1 MTIEE
6 MDQVD
11 QREVDRRVR
20 NYRLQKYLGWAGFA
34 LVAAHLLYMLLAVAP
49 LYYWVGFY
57 GRTMTDICLLI
68 AHFALLLVLALTAR
82 GADRWIYSALQ
93 TACDPFLFEAC
104 VYHMGFCGNSNLK
117 QLNLAVAQYYQGSFR
132 QAMDTVMH
140 TDPSSFKKTNR
151 LNYYIIKSALF
162 FRFGEKEQVSGLEN
176 EFQRRISG
184 REDQKNMRILCAVNN
199 LKRARE
205 NGDLEF
211 AWKFFWEYL
220 ALADRGSQEQ
230 WAKVSRA
237 WQAGLLEEESGSDT
251 AARSAYAYVEA
262 HGNRLMFVR
271 DARRY
276 LHPEEAVQAEHQP
289 GPQLVPDD
297 REKEGEKKDGG
308 TEASGEGEG
317 QL

>member
-11 QREVDRRVR
+11 QREVDRRGAELPSPEISGMGGIRPRGGASSVHA
-20 NYRLQKYLGWAGFA
+20 AG
-34 LVAAHLLYMLLAVAP
+34 
-49 LYYWVGFY
+49 
-57 GRTMTDICLLI
+57 
-68 AHFALLLVLALTAR
+68 R
-82 GADRWIYSALQ
+82 GAPVLLGGILRADDDGYLPSDRPLCPAPCAGSHGQGSGPVDLQ
-93 TACDPFLFEAC
+93 RAADSLRPVPFEAC

-220 ALADRGSQEQ
+220 ALADRGRPGAVGQGEQ
-230 WAKVSRA
+230 GL
-237 WQAGLLEEESGSDT
+237 AGGPPGGGERQRYGGPE
-251 AARSAYAYVEA
+251 
-262 HGNRLMFVR
+262 RLR
-271 DARRY
+271 ICG
-276 LHPEEAVQAEHQP
+276 
-289 GPQLVPDD
+289 GPRKPPDVCAGC
-297 REKEGEKKDGG
+297 EKIP
-308 TEASGEGEG
+308 ASGGSG
-317 QL
+317 TGRASAWPAASTG